1 MAQTDLAVLGDG
13 AVDAEGLQADTDHLG
28 GFGRGLHA
36 GLDGDGRADG
46 VRPAGVFKADG
57 LDALDDLIRVKAL
70 GLADLAALFDGRDT
84 VLSEDA
90 VDLVD
95 SSLVV
100 FK

>member
-1 MAQTDLAVLGDG
+1 MAKADLAIVRDG
-13 AVDAEGLQADTDHLG
+13 AVDAEGLQTLADSSS
-28 GFGRGLHA
+28 GFGG
-36 GLDGDGRADG
+36 GLDTLLHGDGSADG
-46 VRPAGVFKADG
+46 VCPARILKADG